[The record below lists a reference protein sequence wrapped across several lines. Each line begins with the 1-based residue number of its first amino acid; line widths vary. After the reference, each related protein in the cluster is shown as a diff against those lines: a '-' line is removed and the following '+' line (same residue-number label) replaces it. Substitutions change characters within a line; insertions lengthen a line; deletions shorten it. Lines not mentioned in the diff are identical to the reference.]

1 MKKNPI
7 ENQVFY
13 GLDTIDE
20 NRTVEVN
27 LRNLLL
33 IYKTIGEL
41 ISFFHQDGHYKT
53 VEDVHKYIGNKKTG
67 MLSILSKINHK
78 DYEEKLPQEVK
89 DILESDEFQS
99 PVMQYYKK

>member
-13 GLDTIDE
+13 GLDLIDE

-27 LRNLLL
+27 LKNLLL

-41 ISFFHQDGHYKT
+41 ISFFHQRGHYEQI
-53 VEDVHKYIGNKKTG
+53 EDIHKYIGNKKG
-67 MLSILSKINHK
+67 GILSILSKINHK

-89 DILESDEFQS
+89 DILESDDFHS
-99 PVMQYYKK
+99 PILQYYKK

>member
-13 GLDTIDE
+13 GLDLIDE

-27 LRNLLL
+27 LRSLLL

-41 ISFFHQDGHYKT
+41 ISFFHQEGHYRSI
-53 VEDVHKYIGNKKTG
+53 DDINKYLGNKNKG
-67 MLSILSKINHK
+67 IFAILSKINYD
-78 DYEEKLPQEVK
+78 DYEKLLPQEVK